1 MGSLRNL
8 RTGTIAGVIA
18 WKLTALALLPAALCC
33 QAAMDPG
40 APLPCC
46 EGESHGAMCP
56 MEKSPNRAADPSG
69 ETDAGK
75 LGQARMIGCNTL
87 DDALVGLVGLTGF
100 TPDAFAL
107 AADPAVIGRVVPT
120 HDAAASIA
128 GAPHAPPPRA

>member
-8 RTGTIAGVIA
+8 RAGTVAGVIA

-33 QAAMDPG
+33 QATLIA
-40 APLPCC
+40 AESLPCC

-56 MEKSPNRAADPSG
+56 MDKSPNRAAHASG
-69 ETDAGK
+69 GPETGQP
-75 LGQARMIGCNTL
+75 GQARMIGCNSL
-87 DDALVGLVGLTGF
+87 DDALIGLVGLTGF

-107 AADPAVIGRVVPT
+107 AADPAVTGRVVPT
-120 HDAAASIA
+120 HDAAASFA

>member
-1 MGSLRNL
+1 
-8 RTGTIAGVIA
+8 
-18 WKLTALALLPAALCC
+18 
-33 QAAMDPG
+33 
-40 APLPCC
+40 
-46 EGESHGAMCP
+46 MCP

-87 DDALVGLVGLTGF
+87 DDALIGLVGLTGF

-128 GAPHAPPPRA
+128 GDPHAPPPRA